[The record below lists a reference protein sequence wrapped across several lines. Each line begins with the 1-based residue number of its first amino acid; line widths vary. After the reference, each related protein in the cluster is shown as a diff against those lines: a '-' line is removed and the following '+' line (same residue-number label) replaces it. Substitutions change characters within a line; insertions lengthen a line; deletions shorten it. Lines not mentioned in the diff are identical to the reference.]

1 MSVPAPLPPRT
12 VLVVDDSRTVAAHIA
27 NVLEASGRYKVV
39 AQAHTGA
46 EAVRF
51 ARATNPD
58 LVCMDV
64 VMPDMDGLH
73 ALRVIRM
80 FNATAKVVMV
90 TSVGGVAEVTRDC
103 LAAGALAVVAKPVDD
118 ETLVATLDGL

>member
-1 MSVPAPLPPRT
+1 MSAPAPVTPRT

-27 NVLEASGRYKVV
+27 KVLDASGRYKVV
-39 AQAHTGA
+39 AQARSGA

-80 FNATAKVVMV
+80 FNTGTKVVMV

-103 LAAGALAVVAKPVDD
+103 LAAGAVAVVAKPVDD
-118 ETLVATLDGL
+118 EMLLATLDGL